1 MHKDQLEQ
9 IKSTISVYLETKG
22 IEIDDVKLFGS
33 SKEKSIDDAN
43 DIDIIILSENFKNKT
58 IFERSKMTRGLH
70 KRLVEQFNKPFDIIY
85 ITKSE
90 LEEKELMF
98 SL

>member
-9 IKSTISVYLETKG
+9 IKSTISLYLETKRIG
-22 IEIDDVKLFGS
+22 INDVILFGS

-43 DIDIIILSENFKNKT
+43 DIDIIILSENFENKT
-58 IFERSKMTRGLH
+58 IFERSKMTSGLH
-70 KRLVEQFNKPFDIIY
+70 RKLVEQFNKPFDIIY
-85 ITKSE
+85 LTKSE